1 MIKQDNILGHERY
14 DHKVM
19 RLVFLYGSIGSESSS
34 KRQIPKNIY
43 LLEEMHGLKN
53 VNAWS

>member
-1 MIKQDNILGHERY
+1 MVNKMSDQASNILGHERY

-19 RLVFLYGSIGSESSS
+19 RWFSLYGSIGSESSS

-43 LLEEMHGLKN
+43 LLE
-53 VNAWS
+53 